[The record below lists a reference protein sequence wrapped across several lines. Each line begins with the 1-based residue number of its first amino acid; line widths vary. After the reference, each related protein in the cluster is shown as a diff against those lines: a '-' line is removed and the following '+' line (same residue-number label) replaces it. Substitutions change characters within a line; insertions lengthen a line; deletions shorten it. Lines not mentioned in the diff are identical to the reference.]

1 MKKLVRDNIPAI
13 LDKFGVDHTRRVLE
27 GDDLHNA
34 FQDKLYEEWK
44 EFWETTNE
52 EEMADC
58 LQVLQDTAAV
68 FGIEWQKV
76 KAARSAK
83 AEDKGSFS
91 MHIEVDFHDIT

>member
-1 MKKLVRDNIPAI
+1 MHTICTRDHSQFR
-13 LDKFGVDHTRRVLE
+13 KST
-27 GDDLHNA
+27 
-34 FQDKLYEEWK
+34 FQPNFWNRLGAKVFEEWK
-44 EFWETTNE
+44 EFWETPNE